1 MALPKID
8 TPIYELQLPLSKK
21 KVKFRPF
28 LVKEQKN
35 LLMAMESND
44 KDSAEKN
51 IKQILHNCT
60 LNDDVVI
67 EKLPVL
73 DVEYYFLNLRARSV
87 GEVVTNKYRCDN
99 LVDEKVCG
107 NIMETTLNLLEI
119 KVENYDDSHDTIQ
132 LTDKIS
138 VKLKYPEFSTITKL
152 ANLTSTTEVAFKMI
166 ADSIDYIFDGDQ
178 FYYANEST
186 EEELLE
192 FVESLSQQQFSKI
205 EAFFNNM
212 PKLKKRIEM
221 KCGRCGFDHSIDV
234 EGLES
239 FFG

>member
-1 MALPKID
+1 ML
-8 TPIYELQLPLSKK
+8 
-21 KVKFRPF
+21 FR
-28 LVKEQKN
+28 
-35 LLMAMESND
+35 
-44 KDSAEKN
+44 
-51 IKQILHNCT
+51 
-60 LNDDVVI
+60 
-67 EKLPVL
+67 
-73 DVEYYFLNLRARSV
+73 
-87 GEVVTNKYRCDN
+87 
-99 LVDEKVCG
+99 
-107 NIMETTLNLLEI
+107 
-119 KVENYDDSHDTIQ
+119 SHDTIQ